1 MSRALSVRRDVMYQE
16 TLFNDPAK
24 NYLLTENTDLEDLA
38 EGVRVPEGEGRER
51 TEAEGTNGPQEGGDK

>member
-1 MSRALSVRRDVMYQE
+1 MHQE

-24 NYLLTENTDLEDLA
+24 NFLLTKDTGLDDPA

-51 TEAEGTNGPQEGGDK
+51 TEAEETERPQQGGGK